1 MKKIGKN
8 PRLESQFRC
17 QVRVLTVGASLGRW
31 KLVFFFLV
39 LSTMADVKKQ
49 QKAKDKL
56 AKLIQKFE
64 NKTNK
69 DKQRL
74 AALASLLGMKTLSSL
89 FLLLSFFFFKK
100 NLIFLSFFLSSFFF
114 FRKS

>member
-1 MKKIGKN
+1 
-8 PRLESQFRC
+8 
-17 QVRVLTVGASLGRW
+17 
-31 KLVFFFLV
+31 
-39 LSTMADVKKQ
+39 MADVKKQ

-89 FLLLSFFFFKK
+89 FSSSFFLFLKK
-100 NLIFLSFFLSSFFF
+100 NLISLSLSLFIFFQKKLMKLPFMNISTKNVF
-114 FRKS
+114 

>member
-1 MKKIGKN
+1 
-8 PRLESQFRC
+8 
-17 QVRVLTVGASLGRW
+17 
-31 KLVFFFLV
+31 
-39 LSTMADVKKQ
+39 MADVKKQ

-74 AALASLLGMKTLSSL
+74 AALASFLGMKTLSSL

-100 NLIFLSFFLSSFFF
+100 ILIFSLSLSLSLSLSSFFF
-114 FRKS
+114 FQKKLMKLPFMNISTKNVF